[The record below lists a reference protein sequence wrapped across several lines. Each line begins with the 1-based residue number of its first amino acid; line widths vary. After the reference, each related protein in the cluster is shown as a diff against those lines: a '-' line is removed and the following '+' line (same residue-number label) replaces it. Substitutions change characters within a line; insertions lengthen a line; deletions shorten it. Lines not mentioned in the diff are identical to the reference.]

1 MDRSEEEIL
10 SVVRQFVE
18 DLGQD
23 PSKAVPEANLRDL
36 GIDSLHAVDLVFR
49 FEEKFEVSIFIEDF
63 SATTV
68 AEAVQFMQGRLP
80 ASAADA
86 TTSRPHVTTGD

>member
-1 MDRSEEEIL
+1 MNRNDEIL

-23 PSKAVPEANLRDL
+23 PGKILPTARLSEL

-49 FEEKFEVSIFIEDF
+49 FEEHFEIDIPMEHFR
-63 SATTV
+63 ATTV
-68 AEAVQFMQGRLP
+68 AEAVAFVEDLLHQPQGTQRP
-80 ASAADA
+80 A
-86 TTSRPHVTTGD
+86 

>member
-23 PSKAVPEANLRDL
+23 PRRIVPEANLRDL

-68 AEAVQFMQGRLP
+68 AEAVQFMQGLLP

-86 TTSRPHVTTGD
+86 TT

>member
-1 MDRSEEEIL
+1 MNRNDEIL

-23 PSKAVPEANLRDL
+23 PAKIIPAARLSEL

-49 FEEKFEVSIFIEDF
+49 FEEHFDIEIPMERF
-63 SATTV
+63 RATTV
-68 AEAVQFMQGRLP
+68 AEAVAFVEDLLQHPQGTQRP
-80 ASAADA
+80 A
-86 TTSRPHVTTGD
+86 

>member
-1 MDRSEEEIL
+1 MIMNRNEEIL

-23 PSKAVPEANLRDL
+23 PSKIVPSARLSEL

-49 FEEKFEVSIFIEDF
+49 FEEHFEIDVPMERFR
-63 SATTV
+63 ATTV
-68 AEAVQFMQGRLP
+68 AEAVAFIDGLLQHPPGAHP
-80 ASAADA
+80 AA
-86 TTSRPHVTTGD
+86 